1 MRASTI
7 MRSAAAALLLGA
19 LVPAC
24 SPDNILKVETPDIIA
39 PGAVATPAGAEALR
53 VGAFRQLD
61 IATGGVETVEPSS
74 AFFDSMWLLSGLLA
88 DEFRSG
94 DTFIERDETDRRSV
108 SESNAQVE
116 GGYRALQR
124 ARVDAALAE
133 LALAKYDPDAPP
145 WKRAQ
150 MLFAQGYAE
159 TLLAEYF
166 CSGVPMGDV
175 TLAGPS
181 RRRCRWR
188 P

>member
-1 MRASTI
+1 MRATPI
-7 MRSAAAALLLGA
+7 LRSAAAAPVLLLVA
-19 LVPAC
+19 LAC
-24 SPDNILKVETPDIIA
+24 SPDKILEVQTPDIIA
-39 PGAVATPAGAEALR
+39 PGAVSTPAGAEALR
-53 VGAFRQLD
+53 VGAFRQLNV
-61 IATGGVETVEPSS
+61 ATGGVETVEPNI

-94 DTFIERDETDRRSV
+94 DTFIERDETDRRAI

-150 MLFAQGYAE
+150 MLFA
-159 TLLAEYF
+159 
-166 CSGVPMGDV
+166 
-175 TLAGPS
+175 
-181 RRRCRWR
+181 
-188 P
+188 